1 MTTPATLWSFI
12 LVVGLL
18 TLTPGL
24 DTALILRTA
33 TIQSARSAWGVVL
46 GIQTGTLIWGILA
59 SAGIT
64 ALLTASH
71 IAYEAVRWT
80 GVAYLLWIGA
90 RMVRSTWRHPTEPP
104 ATLAPTTGGPA
115 APVAI
120 DGPAATAEGPATG
133 ARTGFLPAWR
143 RGLLTNL
150 LNPKMGA
157 FYVALLPQ
165 FIPAGATPLL
175 YGTLFAAI
183 HVVLGLAWSAVLVS
197 TARRMRALLRRPRA
211 RRLLDRITGLVI
223 VGFGVRLATES
234 R

>member
-1 MTTPATLWSFI
+1 MTFAALWSFV

-18 TLTPGL
+18 TLTPGI

-33 TIQSARSAWGVVL
+33 TVRSARQAWGVVL
-46 GIQTGTLIWGILA
+46 GIQSGTLIWGVLA

-71 IAYEAVRWT
+71 VAYEVVRWAGAGYLVWM
-80 GVAYLLWIGA
+80 GVRMLW
-90 RMVRSTWRHPTEPP
+90 STRRPEPETADEP
-104 ATLAPTTGGPA
+104 E
-115 APVAI
+115 PVAS
-120 DGPAATAEGPATG
+120 
-133 ARTGFLPAWR
+133 FLAGWR

-175 YGTLFAAI
+175 YGILLAGV
-183 HVVLGLAWSAVLVS
+183 HVALGLVWSTVLVA
-197 TARRMRALLRRPRA
+197 TARRLRGLLRRPKA
-211 RRLLDRITGLVI
+211 RRVLDRVTGTVI
-223 VGFGVRLATES
+223 VAFGVRLATEA